1 MSFTVC
7 ICITSR
13 VVLIIK
19 TYLKNKEN
27 RLKCFLKLLK
37 YKLCLE
43 RENFDGVKP
52 KDTVGI
58 AVS

>member
-27 RLKCFLKLLK
+27 RLKF
-37 YKLCLE
+37 KLCLE

-52 KDTVGI
+52 KDTVGN